1 MHGIHFFFYKQP
13 PYKQLALEASKWQAT
28 FRAILFEL
36 SNFLKYENC
45 LLHIIDILIKRKM
58 NEQHLYYAKQHRN
71 RNCVLFYVKA
81 YHQIPRFTW
90 CDDSIQRSITSGY
103 TSLLY
108 LTKLYTI
115 WGLSWHWKTIASRL
129 IDFACM
135 YISCI
140 LA

>member
-1 MHGIHFFFYKQP
+1 MLRSHDVMLSTLFFYKQP

-71 RNCVLFYVKA
+71 GNCVIVYVKA
-81 YHQIPRFTW
+81 FHQIPPFTW
-90 CDDSIQRSITSGY
+90 CGDSIQRSI
-103 TSLLY
+103 
-108 LTKLYTI
+108 
-115 WGLSWHWKTIASRL
+115 
-129 IDFACM
+129 
-135 YISCI
+135 
-140 LA
+140 

>member
-1 MHGIHFFFYKQP
+1 MWQKALLSFLLNCVSIVDINKWKKKIGKKFIKNKKDVFESQKHYTFFFYKQP

-71 RNCVLFYVKA
+71 GNCVIVYVKA
-81 YHQIPRFTW
+81 FHQIPPFTW
-90 CDDSIQRSITSGY
+90 CGDSIQRSI
-103 TSLLY
+103 
-108 LTKLYTI
+108 
-115 WGLSWHWKTIASRL
+115 
-129 IDFACM
+129 
-135 YISCI
+135 
-140 LA
+140 

>member
-1 MHGIHFFFYKQP
+1 MYILSKVTVLKPFIDIQPIKIDRNALIFFYKQP

-71 RNCVLFYVKA
+71 RNCVLM
-81 YHQIPRFTW
+81 
-90 CDDSIQRSITSGY
+90 C
-103 TSLLY
+103 L
-108 LTKLYTI
+108 
-115 WGLSWHWKTIASRL
+115 
-129 IDFACM
+129 C
-135 YISCI
+135 
-140 LA
+140 